1 VDEVVLKKDLEGL
14 EQKIEQLTNEQ
25 RRTRIEIIEEID
37 KSSSKIISMIFSES
51 KEIREEIGYQAII
64 LKTLEDNLSGI
75 QFDQE
80 TGVSSKIEVS
90 VGGEIFGTGAKWV
103 LDIDTSKASY
113 KEILEAIQHY
123 AGISEEKKEWVKSKI
138 EKLLR

>member
-1 VDEVVLKKDLEGL
+1 MVLKKDLEGL